1 MKKLL
6 IASLAIV
13 SIGLSARLPAQLEPS
28 CRMEIAK
35 LCGMTRDRDAIRSCL
50 REKYQS
56 LSKPCLQSLME
67 MRRNREP
74 KAITASGGTSYS
86 YGSDEKQAFDFYP
99 APSGGR
105 PALIV
110 FIHGGGWSIGDKA
123 TGTQNKASHYNA
135 LGYAFA
141 SLNYRLVPETDPA
154 GQATDIAAALAA
166 LRAKAGTLGFD
177 PDRIILMGHS
187 AGAHLA
193 ALVSTDPRYLET
205 AGVPMRAIRGA
216 VLLDGAGYDVPRQMA
231 SAGPM
236 LGKTYRDAFSTDHA
250 TQVRLSPL
258 TYAAKPNAENWLI
271 LYDSSRADSD
281 SQSKALAT
289 ALKSAGNAARAVP
302 VDDTNHMKLNR
313 DMGVEGDPATKLVD
327 DFIEHA
333 L

>member
-1 MKKLL
+1 MKKLV
-6 IASLAIV
+6 IASLMLAC
-13 SIGLSARLPAQLEPS
+13 IGFATRLPAQLEPS

-50 REKYQS
+50 REKYPS

-67 MRRNREP
+67 MRREREP
-74 KAITASGGTSYS
+74 QAVQASGGTAYS
-86 YGSDEKQAFDFYP
+86 YGSAAKQALDFYP

-123 TGTQNKASHYNA
+123 TGTQNKSSHYNG

-154 GQATDIAAALAA
+154 GQATDIAAALAY
-166 LRAKAGTLGFD
+166 LRGKAASLGFD
-177 PDRIILMGHS
+177 PDRIILTGHS

-193 ALVSTDPRYLET
+193 ALVSTDPRYLEA
-205 AGVPMRAIRGA
+205 AGVPMTAIRGT

-236 LGKTYRDAFSTDHA
+236 LGKMYRDAFTTDRA
-250 TQVRLSPL
+250 TQLRLSPL
-258 TYAAKPNAENWLI
+258 TYAAAPNVGNWLI
-271 LYDSSRADSD
+271 LFDDGRTDSRA
-281 SQSKALAT
+281 QSEALAA
-289 ALKSAGNAARAVP
+289 ALTKAGNAARSVP
-302 VDDTNHMKLNR
+302 ISDTSHMKLNR
-313 DMGVEGDPATKLVD
+313 DMGVAGDAATEAVD
-327 DFIEHA
+327 GFIKAA